1 MKNVVFNAD
10 NGNAKMDAG
19 YHFKNGAS
27 SKSHTSRRNFIK
39 TGCIALLAAGIA
51 FSGCKKDDSIPTSAF
66 DGKLTAK
73 VENAGE
79 YPTVSKIKAL
89 DWYGAE
95 IVSAAYSNGD
105 FALTFPQS
113 PETKFLKLTHEAF
126 TSGGVGLEDGSYG
139 CSHDGEDFA
148 KCVIV
153 DTFEAYDDSN
163 NWVAD
168 ALYAKLGNPSS
179 TYAIFIYADQNISE
193 LWGHSK
199 DNDIQVS
206 ISLKKGWNTVYVTYN
221 STTDKE
227 VWSTKEVSGLK
238 WYLSD
243 DEE

>member
-51 FSGCKKDDSIPTSAF
+51 FSGCKKDEDEIPSSAF

-113 PETKFLKLTHEAF
+113 PGAGFLKDILSTMTDIWGFVHPGFEF
-126 TSGGVGLEDGSYG
+126 SFEGDVNP
-139 CSHDGEDFA
+139 
-148 KCVIV
+148 KWVIV
-153 DTFEAYDDSN
+153 DTFEAYDGSN

-168 ALYAKLGNPSS
+168 LFYIKLGNPSS
-179 TYAIFIYADQNISE
+179 TYAVFLYVDMDVTLDGDTDQ
-193 LWGHSK
+193 
-199 DNDIQVS
+199 DIR
-206 ISLKKGWNTVYVTYN
+206 IETALKKGWNTVYVTYN

-238 WYLSD
+238 WYFSD